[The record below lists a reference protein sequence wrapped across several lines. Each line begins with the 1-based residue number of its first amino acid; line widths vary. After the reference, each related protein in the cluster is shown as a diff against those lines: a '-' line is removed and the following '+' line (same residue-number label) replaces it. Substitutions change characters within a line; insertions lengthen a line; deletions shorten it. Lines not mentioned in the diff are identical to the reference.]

1 MPSTLL
7 VFHRNRAG
15 LLPTIV
21 TAVSLAVLG
30 TTAAGQASPDDAGSK
45 VRIPVGATAE
55 SLFKDF
61 VHYAKMGRFQL
72 ADGYAQSLLVHP
84 ELDPV
89 RLVAIADADPESI
102 KTLLRLI
109 RIATIEDSAKA
120 VLELL
125 QQGEQQERQSA
136 GRILANIELLGGDP
150 QQEFFAIKYLAESG
164 EYAIPHMVDTLLD
177 QSKSRLW
184 PRVTGAFP
192 RIGKG
197 ALNPLVM
204 ALRVNT
210 TDLRLNLIHALGEI
224 GYPQALPYLR
234 AILAADATTE
244 QTRTS
249 VLAAIER
256 IEVKFGRTFPGSA
269 DELFVTLANQYYEED
284 DAVRADPRVEEA
296 NVWYWDEDDQ
306 HLRRVVVPRRIF
318 GQVMAMRCC
327 EEAMRLKNDQGD
339 ALALWLAANVRREGR
354 LGLDVESDDP
364 EQTGETDATRP
375 EVYPRALYFTQSAG
389 PRYAHQM
396 LARAVRDL
404 DSTVA
409 LGAIEALRITAG
421 ETSLIGTEDFKQPLV
436 HALQFSDTL
445 VRIRS
450 ALALGSALP
459 KSPFAGAHLIIPVL
473 SATLNLSGREQV
485 VVIDPDEMNLNR
497 VVSALRAGG
506 REVIGDVSFFKAMER
521 TRTEFQNVVGVFLA
535 TDLNDPPVADA
546 LRRLRTESVFG
557 KTAVVV
563 LTKSGQSVFADDLAE
578 NYPYIETVAASAG
591 AAGLD
596 DAFDRVRARTRQAR
610 LDEALAQSLA
620 IEAAETLGRIAIDG
634 STVCDVADA
643 EPGLIAALASSDE
656 ALQTLVAKVLA
667 LLSAPT
673 SQRAIAFVALNDS
686 NAESLRVSV
695 FGSLAESAKRNGNLL
710 EDDQVTALI
719 DIAREDPDLII
730 RTAAS
735 QALGAINIESNKASE
750 IIRSFY
756 RG

>member
-7 VFHRNRAG
+7 VIHRQPAG

-21 TAVSLAVLG
+21 AAVSLAVLG
-30 TTAAGQASPDDAGSK
+30 TTASGQASPDDSGSK
-45 VRIPVGATAE
+45 VKIPAGATAE

-61 VHYAKMGRFQL
+61 VHYARMGRFQL
-72 ADGYAQSLLVHP
+72 ANGYAQSLLAHP

-89 RLVAIADADPESI
+89 RLVAISDADPDSI
-102 KTLLRLI
+102 KTLLTLI
-109 RIATIEDSAKA
+109 RQSTIADSASA
-120 VLELL
+120 VLKLL
-125 QQGEQQERQSA
+125 QQGEQLERQSTA
-136 GRILANIELLGGDP
+136 RILTNIELLGGDP
-150 QQEFFAIKYLAESG
+150 QQEFFAIKYLTESG

-177 QSKSRLW
+177 SSKARLW
-184 PRVTGAFP
+184 PRITTAFP

-204 ALRVNT
+204 ALRVDS
-210 TDLRLNLIHALGEI
+210 TDLRLNLINALGEI

-234 AILAADATTE
+234 SMLASESTTE
-244 QTRTS
+244 QTRKA
-249 VLAAIER
+249 VVAAIER

-269 DELFVTLANQYYEED
+269 DELFVTLANQYYDED
-284 DAVRADPRVEEA
+284 DAVGADPRLEEA
-296 NVWYWDEDDQ
+296 NVWFWDRDDQ
-306 HLRRVVVPRRIF
+306 HLRRVEVPTRIF

-327 EEAMRLKNDQGD
+327 EEAMRLKNDQGE

-354 LGLDVESDDP
+354 LGLDVESGDP
-364 EQTGETDATRP
+364 DQTGDSDATRP
-375 EVYPRALYFTQSAG
+375 DDYPRALYFTQSAG

-396 LARAVRDL
+396 LARALRDQ

-445 VRIRS
+445 VRIRA

-459 KSPFAGAHLIIPVL
+459 KSQFAGAHQIVPVL
-473 SATLNLSGREQV
+473 SATLSLSGREQV
-485 VVIDPDEMNLNR
+485 VVVDPDETNLNR
-497 VVSALRAGG
+497 VVSAIRASG

-521 TRTEFQNVVGVFLA
+521 SRTTFQNVVGVFLA
-535 TDLNDPPVADA
+535 TDLNDPPIADA

-563 LTKSGQSVFADDLAE
+563 LTKSEQSVFAENLAK
-578 NYPYIETVAASAG
+578 NDPYIEAVAASAG
-591 AAGLD
+591 AERLGE
-596 DAFDRVRARTRQAR
+596 AFDRVRARTGQAQ
-610 LDEALAQSLA
+610 LDVALAQTLA
-620 IEAAETLGRIAIDG
+620 IQAAETLGRIAIDG
-634 STVCDVADA
+634 STVCDVAEA

-656 ALQTLVAKVLA
+656 ALQTLVARVLA

-673 SQRAIAFVALNDS
+673 AQRAIAFVALSDS
-686 NAESLRVSV
+686 NTESLRVSV

-710 EDDQVTALI
+710 EDDQVAALV
-719 DIAREDPDLII
+719 DIAREDADLVI

-735 QALGAINIESNKASE
+735 QALGAINIESNKASD